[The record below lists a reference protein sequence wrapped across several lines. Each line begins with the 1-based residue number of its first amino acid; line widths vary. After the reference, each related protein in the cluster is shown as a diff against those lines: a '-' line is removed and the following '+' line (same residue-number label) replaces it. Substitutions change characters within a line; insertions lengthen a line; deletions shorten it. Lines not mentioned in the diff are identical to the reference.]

1 MLSVEQASE
10 SGFIDQFNQYLA
22 SGGTLSHLNGISQ
35 RSLNTTYAIAYQKY
49 QTGLYEEALKYFQY
63 LCLHHHW
70 KSDYFFSMA
79 ACQQML
85 GFYYQAIET
94 YLHAAR
100 LGPKNPMPLIYIC
113 ECYILMNDLQ
123 KARKA
128 LIQAQEKNNE
138 KNIDLQ
144 ELKRVELLLLYS
156 ENQEVTL

>member
-1 MLSVEQASE
+1 MLSVEEAND
-10 SGFIDQFNQYLA
+10 SGLIDQFNQYLA

-35 RSLNTTYAIAYQKY
+35 RSLDTTQAIAYHKY
-49 QTGLYEEALKYFQY
+49 QSGLYDEALKYFQY

-70 KSDYFFSMA
+70 KSDYFLSMA

-113 ECYILMNDLQ
+113 ECYIFMGDLP

-128 LIQAQEKNNE
+128 LIEALEKDDEKNT
-138 KNIDLQ
+138 DLK
-144 ELKRVELLLLYS
+144 ELKRIELLLLQS